1 MSEFLEGTIDVPAI
15 GRTKKVYVYVPVG
28 LAGAYVLW
36 RWYQASRATGEDTPA
51 ASDGTYSTDDLSEY
65 GLSTT
70 GGSTS
75 VGGNTGSVVTDGT
88 NPNAI
93 DDNSEW
99 TAAAV
104 ERLGNAGYD
113 QATVYGALG
122 EFLGRKALDK
132 NEASI
137 ARSALAAAGQPPEG
151 RPWTVIEEATT
162 GGTGTL
168 AAPSGLKATE
178 IMPTSVT
185 LTYSAVPGAASYS
198 AYDSR
203 SAFVAGSGQGTT
215 IRVGSLTPNT
225 KYSFSVAA
233 RSSTGKAGPKSTP
246 VSFTTK
252 PAALKAPTGLKVS
265 DTGQRHASLV
275 WSPVAGAGAY
285 LLQQEKPSRTWESVD
300 ASDVAMGLSPNTAY
314 RFRVAGLQ
322 PGTRTPGP
330 WSPWVTARTKK

>member
-1 MSEFLEGTIDVPAI
+1 MPEFLEGTIDVPAI
-15 GRTKKVYVYVPVG
+15 GKTKKAYVLVPVG
-28 LAGAYVLW
+28 VVGAYVAW
-36 RWYQASRATGEDTPA
+36 RWYQASRSTADTPP

-70 GGSTS
+70 GGTST
-75 VGGNTGSVVTDGT
+75 VTGNTGNTTTDAT
-88 NPNAI
+88 SPTAI
-93 DDNSEW
+93 DDNAEW
-99 TAAAV
+99 SQRAV

-113 QATVYGALG
+113 QATVYNALG

-132 NEASI
+132 TEASI
-137 ARSALAAAGQPPEG
+137 VRAALAATGQPPEG
-151 RPWTVIEEATT
+151 RPWSVIEEATT

-168 AAPSGLKATE
+168 AAPTGLKATE

-185 LTYSAVPGAASYS
+185 LTYSAVTGAASYS
-198 AYDSR
+198 AYDAK

-215 IRVGSLTPNT
+215 IRIGSLTPNT

-252 PAALKAPTGLKVS
+252 PLALKAPTGLKVTG
-265 DTGQRHASLV
+265 TGQRHVSLA
-275 WSPVAGAGAY
+275 WSPLAGAGEY
-285 LLQQEKPSRTWESVD
+285 LIQQEKPQRTWESVD
-300 ASDVAMGLSPNTAY
+300 TSDVAMGLSPGTSY

-322 PGTRTPGP
+322 PGSRTPGP
-330 WSPWVTARTKK
+330 WSVWVTSKTKR